1 MLPPTLYIYPNPLKS
16 KMSSMYHLIRAF
28 KGKGCRMKLN
38 HINLAV
44 TNVLETEK
52 FLQTYFGLTSQR
64 TEGDNQN
71 MGFLFDDDGLVLTLM
86 QASRRTE
93 LIYPGNFH
101 IGFIQPSEA
110 KVNEIYQRL
119 KDDGY
124 AVEPPQRSHGWTFY
138 IQAPGGFTIE
148 VVA

>member
-1 MLPPTLYIYPNPLKS
+1 
-16 KMSSMYHLIRAF
+16 
-28 KGKGCRMKLN
+28 MKLN

-44 TNVLETEK
+44 TNVRETEK

-64 TEGDNQN
+64 SEGDNQN

-86 QASRRTE
+86 QANRRTE

-124 AVEPPQRSHGWTFY
+124 DVEPPQRSHGWTFY